1 MPARGLILFKKA
13 NDSVAKAA
21 QTVAEGTIFNLYADV
36 PDTVIEASGPA
47 FARHSEAGGD
57 WKGWAEYARA
67 EYNFF
72 IVFADDCEVAFDPSI
87 DEGAVTLGKGTYGV
101 LDLVTDM
108 EDILVYYKGALYDG
122 LELRET
128 DSRNWKAYGVLDFG
142 IADDSEE

>member
-1 MPARGLILFKKA
+1 MSTRGLILFKKA
-13 NDSVAKAA
+13 TDSAAKAA
-21 QTVAEGTIFNLYADV
+21 QAVVEAAIFDLYAQV
-36 PDTVIEASGPA
+36 PDTLLESSGTA
-47 FARHSEAGGD
+47 FAAHVEAGGD

-67 EYNFF
+67 EYDFF
-72 IVFADDCEVAFDPSI
+72 IVYADDCEVVFDPSI

-108 EDILVYYKGALYDG
+108 EDILVYYKGALYNG

-128 DSRNWKAYGVLDFG
+128 DSRNWKACGVLDFG